1 MSRFLEGYSTK
12 ARCDLESRPNNGFPF
27 PTEEGALRHPTV
39 FSYVFKRLVAK
50 HTKAR
55 DEERGGKTAY
65 KLFFPVKQNQKLVC
79 LPAVMAVFL
88 GLCFLKVVKPR
99 FSSFYSSEKRG
110 PEKSVQILQS
120 PQMDKVTMTATR
132 GKKGGR
138 ESEDG
143 EEETRRAI
151 PVKIAAF
158 PREGPSEQRALILT
172 TTAFGGLFS

>member
-1 MSRFLEGYSTK
+1 MV
-12 ARCDLESRPNNGFPF
+12 FPF
-27 PTEEGALRHPTV
+27 PNEEGALRHPTV

-55 DEERGGKTAY
+55 DEERRGKTAY

-88 GLCFLKVVKPR
+88 GLSFSKWSNPGSHLSTLVK
-99 FSSFYSSEKRG
+99 KRG

-132 GKKGGR
+132 GKKGRRKR

-143 EEETRRAI
+143 EEETRAI

-158 PREGPSEQRALILT
+158 PREGPSEQRALIPT
-172 TTAFGGLFS
+172 TTAFGGFFS